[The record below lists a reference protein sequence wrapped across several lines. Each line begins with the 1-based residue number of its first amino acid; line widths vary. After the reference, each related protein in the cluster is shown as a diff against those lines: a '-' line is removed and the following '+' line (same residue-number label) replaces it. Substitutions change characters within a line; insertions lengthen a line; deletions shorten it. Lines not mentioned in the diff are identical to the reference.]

1 MSSFTLSVVFMLWF
15 NFILCLIFFLLF
27 QIHYHTLPYPETKE
41 NNTCTRDKIEPKH
54 NYTCTYRYFFEG
66 QCEFVNYVN
75 VIKNMYLTVLDYN
88 VFVHELVIRMYIV
101 LYALYSIVIK
111 IFDGVHLALHRL

>member
-1 MSSFTLSVVFMLWF
+1 MSSFTLSVVFILRF

-54 NYTCTYRYFFEG
+54 IHVHVDTFLKGN
-66 QCEFVNYVN
+66 VN
-75 VIKNMYLTVLDYN
+75 L
-88 VFVHELVIRMYIV
+88 
-101 LYALYSIVIK
+101 SIM
-111 IFDGVHLALHRL
+111 LML